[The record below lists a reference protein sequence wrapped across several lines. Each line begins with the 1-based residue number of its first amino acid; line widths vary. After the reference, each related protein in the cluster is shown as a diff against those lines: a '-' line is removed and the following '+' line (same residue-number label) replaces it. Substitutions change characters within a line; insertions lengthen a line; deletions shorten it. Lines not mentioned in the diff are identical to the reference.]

1 MVTLSWQKPMLERTG
16 LVDRRSVGLDSLD
29 WTGKGLIFLGVL
41 LVDRGGIQL
50 SGLRK
55 IHLVVRVLRLRR
67 VVLVELRRPLLPAE
81 VDDRRTAGSVSLIQ
95 VRNFAGWRGSQN
107 LEIEFK

>member
-1 MVTLSWQKPMLERTG
+1 MLEWTG

-29 WTGKGLIFLGVL
+29 WTGKGLISLGGL

-50 SGLRK
+50 SGLGK
-55 IHLVVRVLRLRR
+55 IHLVVGVLRLRR

-81 VDDRRTAGSVSLIQ
+81 VNDWRTAGSVSLIQ
-95 VRNFAGWRGSQN
+95 VRNFAGCRRSQN
-107 LEIEFK
+107 LEIEF